1 MRRILELD
9 GLRGIAI
16 LLVLMRHYIHHP
28 SLLLLGPQWGWM
40 GVNLFF
46 VLSGFLITTILLRLA
61 DRPRG
66 SLKTFYARRTLR
78 IFPLYFLALIVYF
91 SASAWVGTPQPGKTV
106 FLYAT
111 FLQAFIPPLITH
123 LQIVPHPAWV
133 IMGFGVLWSLSVEEY
148 FYVLWAPLVVWTRA
162 RRKILFVI
170 LGVILVATPWI
181 RFFYP
186 DPHGGQELFIA
197 QMDSLAAGCLIG
209 IFWRDHADRLRVF
222 LRRRAGWLYLG
233 TAGLLAVA
241 IWIDFATGISKRNI
255 FALRIFN
262 ATDYTVLWM
271 AWAMWLLVTLG
282 VAGTSGWMPR
292 VLRHPVLV
300 WFGRVS
306 YCLYV
311 IHYPIYLA
319 LRHYMAH
326 SLAIPAGLAV
336 SLVVSE
342 LSWRYFEGPIARW
355 KQNAFRYQMETQ
367 PEAPLA
373 KA

>member
-1 MRRILELD
+1 M
-9 GLRGIAI
+9 
-16 LLVLMRHYIHHP
+16 
-28 SLLLLGPQWGWM
+28 
-40 GVNLFF
+40 
-46 VLSGFLITTILLRLA
+46 
-61 DRPRG
+61 
-66 SLKTFYARRTLR
+66 R

-111 FLQAFIPPLITH
+111 FLQAFIPPLVTH

-133 IMGFGVLWSLSVEEY
+133 VMGFGVLWSLSVEEY

-162 RRKILFVI
+162 RRKILFVV

-209 IFWRDHADRLRVF
+209 IVWTDHADRLRVI

-233 TAGLLAVA
+233 TAALLALA
-241 IWIDFATGISKRNI
+241 IWIDFATGISKRNV
-255 FALRIFN
+255 FALRVFN

-271 AWAMWLLVTLG
+271 AWALWLLVTLG
-282 VAGTSGWMPR
+282 VA
-292 VLRHPVLV
+292 VPV
-300 WFGRVS
+300 G
-306 YCLYV
+306 
-311 IHYPIYLA
+311 
-319 LRHYMAH
+319 
-326 SLAIPAGLAV
+326 LAI
-336 SLVVSE
+336 SLIVAE

-355 KQNAFRYQMETQ
+355 KQNAFRYHMETQ